1 MFHKSVENVAV
12 SRFSKRWGE
21 DLQCR
26 YTIHRGSLQQL
37 HYSVHTRRVIT
48 FISIMTGE
56 QLNLHGKS
64 HRSVTK
70 FARGS
75 VIVLPLRPTCNK
87 ASPSVPVYT
96 DAPTHVSAVGWGVYL
111 EKHLLK

>member
-1 MFHKSVENVAV
+1 MKICTCVVTGVICGRANTFSVGQLFVGKRRNVAV
-12 SRFSKRWGE
+12 SRFERCE
-21 DLQCR
+21 DLRRR
-26 YTIHRGSLQQL
+26 YIPWFITAAALL
-37 HYSVHTRRVIT
+37 VHTRRVII

-75 VIVLPLRPTCNK
+75 VIVLLPRLR
-87 ASPSVPVYT
+87 V
-96 DAPTHVSAVGWGVYL
+96 
-111 EKHLLK
+111 